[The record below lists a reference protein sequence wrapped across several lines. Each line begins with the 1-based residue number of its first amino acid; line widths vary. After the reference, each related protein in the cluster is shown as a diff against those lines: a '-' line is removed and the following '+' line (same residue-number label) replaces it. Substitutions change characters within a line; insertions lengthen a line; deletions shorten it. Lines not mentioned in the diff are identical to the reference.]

1 MSDITTGDITTTLA
15 ALVIALA
22 AIDPSP
28 QPVPAN
34 IYNWPV
40 DFDNLGNI
48 NYDTFPFIIVAQV
61 VNRWFP
67 FTDVA
72 HSLTSNTWPAEIN
85 IALAEGP
92 LSKLE
97 AAQAAEKL
105 QVPWVKALATVLSA
119 NRSMD
124 GNTIAIGTGEQLYR
138 YRIGHWNWDNA
149 QVFWGLRAEVTMIQQ
164 HSMSAS

>member
-1 MSDITTGDITTTLA
+1 MSDITTTLA
-15 ALVIALA
+15 ALATALA
-22 AIDPSP
+22 TIDPSP

-40 DFDNLGNI
+40 DFDDFVTI
-48 NYDTFPFIIVAQV
+48 DYTTFPFIIVAQV

-67 FTDVA
+67 FADVA
-72 HSLTSNTWPAEIN
+72 HSLTSNTWLAEIN

-92 LSKLE
+92 LSRIE

-105 QVPWVKALATVLSA
+105 QVPWVKAAATVLSA
-119 NRSMD
+119 NRSM
-124 GNTIAIGTGEQLYR
+124 GGSTIAIGTGEQLFR
-138 YRIGHWNWDNA
+138 YRIGHIGWDDD

-164 HSMSAS
+164 HSMTAS